1 MSKNIDPLTLD
12 AGSPE
17 NPSIFGKYVLLGLVA
32 RGGMAEVYRA
42 KRLKKDEGLIAL
54 KAMRT
59 KLLKEQKYI
68 DMFLAEGTL
77 GRMLQHP
84 NIVETS
90 EGGRHKNVYFF
101 TMEYIAGKDLTHV
114 LRKVQLA
121 DQRLPV
127 PVAVYIAQ
135 KSAEALHY
143 AHTLT
148 DKDGNCLNLV
158 NRDVSP
164 SNIRIS
170 YDGEV
175 KIIDFGIARAKNR
188 ATSEIGTLKGKFSY
202 MSPEQI
208 RGLPLD
214 GQTDIFS
221 LGIVLYEMLTMER
234 LFKGESE
241 TVLMEK
247 VRQSVIP
254 PPSTINKR
262 VSPELDEVVLR
273 ALARDKKARYQTAGE
288 FAEALLK
295 ILTPYKFSVNELG
308 DLMKR
313 LFHDDYLKDR
323 EVAQIAATLD
333 SQFQMVD
340 TGKTESFESL
350 ISENFDVTGI
360 MEMEVDMDPWEEEE
374 GEEASP
380 DDEAVPTPPP
390 APPSEFMTLDPA
402 PPEPAPPV
410 PKKPAMD
417 TNRLIYVLLGVT
429 AFALVATLLILLLK
443 K

>member
-1 MSKNIDPLTLD
+1 MSKNIDPLTLE

-17 NPSIFGKYVLLGLVA
+17 NPSIFGKYLLLGLVA

-42 KRLKKDEGLIAL
+42 KRIKKDEGMIAL

-84 NIVETS
+84 NIVETH

-114 LRKVQLA
+114 LRKVQMA
-121 DQRLPV
+121 EQRIPV
-127 PVAVYIAQ
+127 PVAIHIAM
-135 KSAEALHY
+135 KCAEALHY
-143 AHTLT
+143 AHNLK
-148 DKDGNCLNLV
+148 DRDGNILNLV

-164 SNIRIS
+164 SNIRVS
-170 YDGEV
+170 YEGDV
-175 KIIDFGIARAKNR
+175 KMLDFGIARAKNR

-262 VSPELDEVVLR
+262 VSSGLDAVVLK
-273 ALARDKKARYQTAGE
+273 ALARDKKDRYQTAQE
-288 FAEALLK
+288 FGEALNKL
-295 ILTPYKFSVNELG
+295 LEPYKFSVRELA

-313 LFHDDYLKDR
+313 QFHDEYVKDR
-323 EVAQIAATLD
+323 EVDQLARTLD
-333 SQFQMVD
+333 SQFQSVE

-350 ISENFDVTGI
+350 LREDFNVTGI
-360 MEMEVDMDPWEEEE
+360 LEMEVDMDPWEEDEE
-374 GEEASP
+374 EEEDFGMA
-380 DDEAVPTPPP
+380 DAPPP
-390 APPSEFMTLDPA
+390 GEFMTADPA
-402 PPEPAPPV
+402 RPEPAPEKEESSEKDMTRMIV
-410 PKKPAMD
+410 G
-417 TNRLIYVLLGVT
+417 LLGVT
-429 AFALVATLLILLLK
+429 FVAVLLAIIIILVK
-443 K
+443 KS

>member
-1 MSKNIDPLTLD
+1 MSKNIDPLTLE

-17 NPSIFGKYVLLGLVA
+17 NPSIFGKYLLLGLVA

-42 KRLKKDEGLIAL
+42 KRLKKEEGLIAL

-84 NIVETS
+84 NIVETH

-101 TMEYIAGKDLTHV
+101 TMEYISGKDLTHV

-175 KIIDFGIARAKNR
+175 KIIDFGIARARNR

-262 VSPELDEVVLR
+262 VSTELDEVVLR
-273 ALARDKKARYQTAGE
+273 ALSRDKKTRYQTAGE

-313 LFHDDYLKDR
+313 LFHDDWLKDR
-323 EVAQIAATLD
+323 EVAQIASTLD
-333 SQFQMVD
+333 GQFQMVD

-374 GEEASP
+374 GDSGDSGEEAP
-380 DDEAVPTPPP
+380 VDAPPP
-390 APPSEFMTLDPA
+390 PGDFMTLDPA
-402 PPEPAPPV
+402 PPAPAPPA
-410 PKKPAMD
+410 PRKPAMD
-417 TNRLIYVLLGVT
+417 TNRLIYALLGVT
-429 AFALVATLLILLLK
+429 AVALVVTLLIILLK

>member
-1 MSKNIDPLTLD
+1 MSTKNIDPLTLE

-17 NPSIFGKYVLLGLVA
+17 NPAIFGKYLLLGLVA

-42 KRLKKDEGLIAL
+42 KRLKKEEGMIAL

-84 NIVETS
+84 NIVETH

-101 TMEYIAGKDLTHV
+101 TMEYISGKDLTHV

-148 DKDGNCLNLV
+148 DKDGNVLNLV

-170 YDGEV
+170 YEGEV

-262 VSPELDEVVLR
+262 VSPELDEVVLK
-273 ALARDKKARYQTAGE
+273 ALSRDKKTRYQTAGE
-288 FAEALLK
+288 FAAALLK
-295 ILTPYKFSVNELG
+295 LLEPYKFSVNELG

-313 LFHDDYLKDR
+313 LFHDDYVKDR
-323 EVAQIAATLD
+323 EVEQIASTLD

-350 ISENFDVTGI
+350 INENFDVTGI

-374 GEEASP
+374 GNDPEEEGNS
-380 DDEAVPTPPP
+380 DVPPP
-390 APPSEFMTLDPA
+390 AGDFMTLDPA
-402 PPEPAPPV
+402 PPEPAPPPV
-410 PKKPAMD
+410 KKDALDP
-417 TNRLIYVLLGVT
+417 NKIIFGLLGVT
-429 AFALVATLLILLLK
+429 AFALIITVIIIIIK
-443 K
+443 KM